1 MELFHDAKIDWLG
14 KKWYFLGF
22 SLIFSVAG
30 VLSLLFWHHLPLD
43 VDFRGGTVV
52 TIRFDRSPNIDR
64 IRAAADRAGLHD
76 ARIQSYGAAGS
87 NEVVITL
94 AQSAT
99 SEASLDQGRA
109 TIVRALEQNYAGGSG
124 AGDAAAGKLDRKL
137 DLDNAG
143 RGTLA
148 AFLSQQDPEHLN
160 SAGAGAAGAGT
171 DSAASARYL
180 AQAEAIL
187 SYRDQQHGGL
197 IDSIDRLG
205 SVAGAPEVAAL
216 KQGAYLSGFNIRNV
230 EIVGP
235 QVGSQ
240 LRKQAVLA
248 TLYSL
253 AGMLVYLWFRFELI
267 YGVAAVVAVFH
278 DTLISVGAFS
288 LADKE
293 VSLTV
298 IAAILTLIGYS
309 MNDTIVV
316 FDRIRENLQ
325 MARRESLAEVVN
337 RSINQTLSRT
347 VLTSGLTFL
356 TALSLYLFGGEVLH
370 NFSFALVVGILIG
383 TYSSIA
389 VAAPMLVAWQQS
401 RVKETPRAA
410 LPAARR
416 APVVRR

>member
-1 MELFHDAKIDWLG
+1 VELFRDAKIDWLG

-52 TIRFDRSPNIDR
+52 RIRFDAQPNLDR
-64 IRAAADRAGLHD
+64 IRSAANQAGLKDVRTQGYGPAADH
-76 ARIQSYGAAGS
+76 
-87 NEVVITL
+87 EVLITL
-94 AQSAT
+94 ASKET
-99 SEASLDQGRA
+99 SEAALDQGRA
-109 TIVRALEQNYAGGSG
+109 TIVSTLERHYAPASAI
-124 AGDAAAGKLDRKL
+124 AGAAAGKL

-143 RGTLA
+143 LPS
-148 AFLSQQDPEHLN
+148 LSQFLAKTDPEHLN
-160 SAGAGAAGAGT
+160 TAGANT
-171 DSAASARYL
+171 PDDVNPKYVDQAR
-180 AQAEAIL
+180 AIL
-187 SYRDQQHGGL
+187 AYRDQTRGGL
-197 IDSIDRLG
+197 IDSISNLS
-205 SVAGAPEVAAL
+205 SVADAPVVAAL
-216 KQGAYLSGFNIRNV
+216 QDGAYLSGFSVRSV

-235 QVGSQ
+235 QVGAQ
-240 LRKQAVLA
+240 LRKQAILA

-253 AGMLVYLWFRFELI
+253 AGMLIYLWFRFELI

-278 DTLISVGAFS
+278 DTLITVGAFS
-288 LADKE
+288 LTNRE

-316 FDRIRENLQ
+316 FDRIRENLRL
-325 MARRESLAEVVN
+325 ARRESIADVVN

-356 TALSLYLFGGEVLH
+356 TALSLYFFGGAVLH
-370 NFSFALVVGILIG
+370 NFAFALVVGILIG

-401 RVKETPRAA
+401 RSQGTRTVP
-410 LPAARR
+410 LPAAKR
-416 APVVRR
+416 ART

>member
-52 TIRFDRSPNIDR
+52 RIRFDRQPNIDG
-64 IRAAADRAGLHD
+64 IRSAADRAGLKD
-76 ARIQSYGAAGS
+76 ARIQAYGPAA
-87 NEVVITL
+87 NHEVLITL

-109 TIVRALEQNYAGGSG
+109 AIVSTLERNYSTGGNG
-124 AGDAAAGKLDRKL
+124 AGEGKL

-143 RGTLA
+143 RGTLV
-148 AFLSQQDPEHLN
+148 AFLEQQDPEHLGTGGA
-160 SAGAGAAGAGT
+160 SPTAGAN
-171 DSAASARYL
+171 SKYL
-180 AQAEAIL
+180 QQSEAIL
-187 SYRDQQHGGL
+187 NYRDQAHGGL
-197 IDSIDRLG
+197 IDSIAGLS
-205 SVAGAPEVAAL
+205 SVADAPVVGAL
-216 KQGAYLSGFNIRNV
+216 QQGAYLSGFTVRNV

-235 QVGSQ
+235 QVGAQ
-240 LRKQAVLA
+240 LRKQAILA

-278 DTLISVGAFS
+278 DTLITVGAFS
-288 LADKE
+288 LTNQE

-309 MNDTIVV
+309 MNDTIV
-316 FDRIRENLQ
+316 
-325 MARRESLAEVVN
+325 VVN

-370 NFSFALVVGILIG
+370 GFSFALVIGILIG

-401 RVKETPRAA
+401 RAATPRTAA

-416 APVVRR
+416 ARG